1 MSQGSGLKVVTLPAV
16 TQDVAESLSAQHQR
30 DKLERRKC
38 FMKILSNM
46 RFLARQGL
54 PLRGHGDESDSNFM
68 QLLLLRG
75 EDDPR
80 VVNWIQKKTDK
91 YTSPEMQNEM
101 LKVMALHISRDI
113 AASFHSTPFLTLM
126 VDETT
131 NESNK
136 EQVVICLRW
145 VDNSLEAHEE
155 FIGLYQVSNPQS
167 STLLAVIRDVLLRV
181 NISITKLRGQCYD
194 GASAMAGI
202 RSGVATQILQ
212 DEPRAVFT
220 HYYGHALNLACSDTI
235 KRCQLMRNALDT
247 VQEIIKLIKK

>member
-1 MSQGSGLKVVTLPAV
+1 
-16 TQDVAESLSAQHQR
+16 
-30 DKLERRKC
+30 
-38 FMKILSNM
+38 
-46 RFLARQGL
+46 
-54 PLRGHGDESDSNFM
+54 
-68 QLLLLRG
+68 
-75 EDDPR
+75 
-80 VVNWIQKKTDK
+80 
-91 YTSPEMQNEM
+91 
-101 LKVMALHISRDI
+101 MALHILRDI

-131 NESNK
+131 DESNK

-155 FIGLYQVSNPQS
+155 FIGLYQVSNTQS

-181 NISITKLRGQCYD
+181 NISITKFRGQCYD

-220 HYYGHALNLACSDTI
+220 HCYGHALNLACSDTI

-247 VQEIIKLIKK
+247 VQEIIKLIKKSPRRDATLQRLKEEMAVKSPGIRILCPTRWTPGAGRDDSTAQ